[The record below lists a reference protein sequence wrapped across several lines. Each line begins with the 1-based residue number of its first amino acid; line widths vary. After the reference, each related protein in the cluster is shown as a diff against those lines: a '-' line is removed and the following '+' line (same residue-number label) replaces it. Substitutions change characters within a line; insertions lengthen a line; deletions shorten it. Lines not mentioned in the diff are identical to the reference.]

1 MMTIETLSEYRKLRT
16 AIDAL
21 NEEIESLYNPVS
33 SISFDRYYKQTTKDY
48 RGSTVRALEKIEQ
61 RREALSKTLE
71 KYTELA
77 EQIEEWIDTIDDPMI
92 ESIVRY
98 RYILGKSW
106 NETSKKVYGKLGK
119 ADSCRMMVKRYIE
132 KQGDISVV

>member
-16 AIDAL
+16 AIDIL

-33 SISFDRYYKQTTKDY
+33 SISFDRYYKQTMKDS
-48 RGSTVRALEKIEQ
+48 RGSTIRALEKIEQ
-61 RREALSKTLE
+61 RREALSKTLD

-77 EQIEEWIDTIDDPMI
+77 EQIEEWIDTINDPMI

-98 RYILGKSW
+98 RYVLGKSW
-106 NETSKKVYGKLGK
+106 NETSRKVYGRFGK
-119 ADSCRMMVKRYIE
+119 ADSCRMMLRRYME
-132 KQGDISVV
+132 KEG